1 MVPVCG
7 PFSVQQKQALSCPST
22 LGLTSKTTL
31 VCSWL
36 CAGQCSLKMF
46 ATSLLHVANIPAPK
60 LRCDPVY
67 FGADKV
73 WEMLDVMVRECV
85 GAFAMTKYFLNFAA
99 MLPCD
104 SWRVRKTVVGSR
116 MVNERE
122 EKRFTDTLVRSSK
135 SAT

>member
-1 MVPVCG
+1 M
-7 PFSVQQKQALSCPST
+7 
-22 LGLTSKTTL
+22 
-31 VCSWL
+31 
-36 CAGQCSLKMF
+36 KMF

-60 LRCDPVY
+60 LRCDRVY

-104 SWRVRKTVVGSR
+104 C
-116 MVNERE
+116 
-122 EKRFTDTLVRSSK
+122 
-135 SAT
+135 